1 MPATSASAP
10 GKIILFGEHAVV
22 YGRPAIAVP
31 IGEVRAKAI
40 ITADPLSP
48 PGSVRIQSPNIG
60 VDTMLADLPAT
71 HPLAAVVLKLKS
83 ALNLPHLPACK
94 IRISSTIPVASGLG
108 SSAAVSIAI
117 IRALSTFVGLSLR
130 DEQISQIAF
139 EVEKLHHGTPSGID
153 NTVIAYNMP
162 VYFITGRPIERF
174 SIGVPLS
181 LVIGDSGISSPT
193 SRTVEDVRLAWQEE
207 PQHYESMFNK
217 IGNLVRSARDAIES
231 GRLEDLGAYM
241 NENHQILADMQVSS
255 PELENL
261 IAAAREAGALGAK
274 LSGGGRGGNMI
285 ALAQSHKLADIAAA
299 LESAG
304 AVHTISTTVGV

>member
-10 GKIILFGEHAVV
+10 GKVILFGEHAVV

-31 IGEVRAKAI
+31 VGEVRAKAI

-60 VDTMLADLPAT
+60 IDTMLADLPGT
-71 HPLAAVVLKLKS
+71 HPLAAVVLSLKS
-83 ALNLPHLPACK
+83 ALDIPYLPACK

-117 IRALSTFVGLSLR
+117 IRSLSTFLGISLM

-162 VYFITGRPIERF
+162 VYFLMGRPIERF
-174 SIGVPLS
+174 SIGVPIT

-193 SRTVEDVRLAWQEE
+193 SRTVADVRRAWQDE
-207 PQHYESMFNK
+207 PQHYEAMFNK
-217 IGNLVRSARDAIES
+217 IGDIVRSARDAIES
-231 GRLEDLGAYM
+231 GRLEDLGALM
-241 NENHQILADMQVSS
+241 NDNHQILADMRVSS

-261 IAAAREAGALGAK
+261 ITAAREAGALGAK
-274 LSGGGRGGNMI
+274 LCGGGRGGNMI
-285 ALAQSHKLADIAAA
+285 ALAEPQNITAITES

-304 AVHTISTTVGV
+304 AAHTISTHIGV